1 MLDSIVSG
9 DEGLLDNLDQPA
21 ADAVGHSATHQ
32 RRENMLLWFIGTIF
46 GAAMLLL
53 LLGMIV
59 AEMSI
64 HRTSSSVQPD
74 DASAVPPTY
83 SIVAAR

>member
-9 DEGLLDNLDQPA
+9 DADLLDQPV
-21 ADAVGHSATHQ
+21 ADPVDQSAMHQ
-32 RRENMLLWFIGTIF
+32 RRENLLLWFIGATF

-59 AEMSI
+59 AEMSM
-64 HRTSSSVQPD
+64 HRTR
-74 DASAVPPTY
+74 SAEPGDPSAAPPTY
-83 SIVAAR
+83 SIVAAH